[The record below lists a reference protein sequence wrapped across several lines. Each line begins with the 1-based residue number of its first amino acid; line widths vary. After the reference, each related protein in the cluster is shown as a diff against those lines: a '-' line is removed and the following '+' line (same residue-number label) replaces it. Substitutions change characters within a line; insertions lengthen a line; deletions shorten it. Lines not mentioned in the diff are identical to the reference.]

1 LDLTLFIKKSEDCMK
16 FLLKIFLLIVALIN
30 VLVAAPIS
38 TSAKYAIIMDF
49 DTENILLDKSAKSRI
64 YPASMSKLMTLY
76 ILFEQISEGAISFDS
91 EFLVSKKAWKKGGS
105 KMFVEVGS
113 YVKVID
119 LLKGIII
126 QSGNDA
132 CIVVAEG
139 ISGNEQAFAD
149 LMNVKAKELGLL
161 NSNFKNSTGWPDKDH
176 YMTPYDL
183 ALLSKKIIDTFPSFL
198 NMFKEKEF
206 TFNNIKQGN
215 RNPLLYSYKYSDGLK
230 TGYTDE
236 SGFSLAATALKSGR
250 RLITVLSGMDSVKE
264 RRDETI
270 KLLEWGFREY
280 VNVNLFEKN
289 EAIIEVDVWLGNK
302 AIIELIT
309 KEDINFTLRK
319 KNINNY
325 SASVVYN
332 NPIAAP
338 IKTNIQYGKLVIK
351 NTFKGTLTYPL
362 YAKQNINKAGIF
374 KKISSA
380 FSYFIFG
387 GYAE

>member
-1 LDLTLFIKKSEDCMK
+1 MK
-16 FLLKIFLLIVALIN
+16 FLLKVFLLLVLGIN
-30 VLVAAPIS
+30 VLATAPIA
-38 TSAKYAIIMDF
+38 TTAKYAVIMDF
-49 DTENILLDKSAKSRI
+49 DTENILLDKSANIRI

-76 ILFEQISEGAISFDS
+76 ILFEQISEGSISLDS
-91 EFLVSKKAWKKGGS
+91 EFLVSQKAWKKGGS

-113 YVKVID
+113 YVKIKD
-119 LLKGIII
+119 LLKGIIV

-139 ISGNEQAFAD
+139 ISGSEQAFAD
-149 LMNVKAKELGLL
+149 LMNSKAKELGLQ

-183 ALLSKKIIDTFPSFL
+183 ALLSKKIINNFPSFF
-198 NMFKEKEF
+198 NMFREKEF

-215 RNPLLYSYKYSDGLK
+215 RNPLLYSYKFSDGLK
-230 TGYTDE
+230 TGYTEE
-236 SGFSLAATALKSGR
+236 SGFSLAATAEKSGR
-250 RLITVLSGMDSVKE
+250 RLIAVLSGMNSVKE
-264 RRDETI
+264 RKDETI

-280 VNVNLFEKN
+280 ININLFEVN
-289 EAIIEVDVWLGNK
+289 ETIVEADVWLGNK

-309 KEDINFTLRK
+309 KEDINFTLHK

-325 SASVVYN
+325 SATVVYD

-338 IKTNIQYGKLVIK
+338 IKTNTQYGKLIIK
-351 NTFKGTLTYPL
+351 NTYKGILTYPL
-362 YAKQNINKAGIF
+362 YAKENIKKAGIF
-374 KKISSA
+374 KKVSSA
-380 FSYFIFG
+380 FSYFLFG